1 MSVYDNYQCEGQ
13 LTITD
18 YLAQKIEHRQVMD
31 LTSWINSQG
40 KAQYGQVEEVI
51 RKTGELKDE
60 GAIDHMTNQVSVYI
74 LNMSLGYMKYLRDE
88 VKL

>member
-88 VKL
+88 VTI